1 MKNIMGGNL
10 FMGKFI
16 FGFIVGVV
24 AAVLVLSVI
33 YNDVAAGMESGTMF
47 PQAWEVVRTW
57 WTNLWH

>member
-1 MKNIMGGNL
+1 
-10 FMGKFI
+10 MGKFI
-16 FGFIVGVV
+16 FGFIVGAV

-57 WTNLWH
+57 WTNLWL